1 MNMDHIGVKKRQRI
15 TGGQTGGLRSRE
27 KLLRAEVSAAAVF
40 GSAEK
45 ADPVQLLTQNYMQ
58 TFDAVGKARAAE
70 LSERKSGESGKE
82 ESSGTRSS
90 TGNKATEKSPEDDTI
105 SGLRKKHDFP
115 EYSHSERQLSEGNF
129 CDRFSSNAFRG
140 GKLAGAVLEG
150 QAKNMFITC
159 VQRARTVRPPF
170 NDKQRKILG
179 SSAVERGI
187 DGEPASVVFN
197 RDIRSAVGIAVDAV
211 HGASR
216 VLEIFKDIANGTG
229 DLQDNPLEI
238 RGVGTIRT
246 VYPFLSTESDKTLI
260 QQYKSRIKTLENDN
274 SDEAVQEKQ
283 SIGSAL
289 KKAEAVLERKET
301 EKRKFLTKLS
311 EMQNNAKEAEKLF
324 SSEGFAE
331 TIQEEIESMQPADPP
346 GGNGRRRRTI
356 NQEQFDEPETAST
369 EQTSAESTEP
379 AESDI
384 QQV

>member
-1 MNMDHIGVKKRQRI
+1 MDHIGIKKKQKGIGDRQS
-15 TGGQTGGLRSRE
+15 GMRSRE
-27 KLLRAEVSAAAVF
+27 KRLRAEVSAAAGF

-45 ADPVQLLTQNYMQ
+45 TDPVQLLTQNYRQ
-58 TFDAVGKARAAE
+58 TFDAAGKARAAE
-70 LSERKSGESGKE
+70 LSNQRSGALQRDDLSASGS
-82 ESSGTRSS
+82 SSGRDTAERNSS
-90 TGNKATEKSPEDDTI
+90 DNTI

-115 EYSHSERQLSEGNF
+115 EYSHSERQLSEGSF
-129 CDRFSSNAFRG
+129 CDRFSANAFRG

-159 VQRARTVRPPF
+159 VQRARTVRPPS

-179 SSAVERGI
+179 SSAVERGV

-216 VLEIFKDIANGTG
+216 VFDIFKDIADGTG

-238 RGVGTIRT
+238 RGVGTIRS
-246 VYPFLSTESDKTLI
+246 VYPFLSTEADKSLI
-260 QQYKSRIKTLENDN
+260 QKYRSRLKSLENDN
-274 SDEAVQEKQ
+274 SAEAAQEKQ

-289 KKAEAVLERKET
+289 KKAEAVLERKEA

-311 EMQNNAKEAEKLF
+311 EMQSNAREAENLF

-331 TIQEEIESMQPADPP
+331 AVQEEIEATLPADPP
-346 GGNGRRRRTI
+346 DDNRRRRRTI
-356 NQEQFDEPETAST
+356 DQERVNGPETAST
-369 EQTSAESTEP
+369 EQAAAEPADTAESE
-379 AESDI
+379 I
-384 QQV
+384 RQ